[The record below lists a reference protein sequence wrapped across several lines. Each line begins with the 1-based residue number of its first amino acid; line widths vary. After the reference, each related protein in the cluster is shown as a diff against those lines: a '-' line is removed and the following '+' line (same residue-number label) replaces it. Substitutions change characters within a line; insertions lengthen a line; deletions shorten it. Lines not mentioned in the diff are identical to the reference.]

1 MLIGNAV
8 HNIDAKGRVVIPAK
22 YREDLGLSVVAVKSA
37 DGCIRVYPKASYEQF
52 LEKLRQ
58 GTAPMVKLRRKLI
71 INAEELA
78 LDSQGRILISE
89 ETRLSVGIKDKVRM
103 VGMIDWIE
111 FWNEEELEKVN
122 EANEMSP
129 EEEMA
134 LMEQLGLA

>member
-8 HNIDAKGRVVIPAK
+8 HNIDTKGRVVIPAK

-71 INAEELA
+71 INAEELS

>member
-1 MLIGNAV
+1 M
-8 HNIDAKGRVVIPAK
+8 
-22 YREDLGLSVVAVKSA
+22 
-37 DGCIRVYPKASYEQF
+37 
-52 LEKLRQ
+52 
-58 GTAPMVKLRRKLI
+58 
-71 INAEELA
+71 
-78 LDSQGRILISE
+78 
-89 ETRLSVGIKDKVRM
+89 GIKDKVRM

>member
-8 HNIDAKGRVVIPAK
+8 HNIDTKGRVVIPAK
-22 YREDLGLSVVAVKSA
+22 YREDLGLSVVAVKSV

-71 INAEELA
+71 INAEELS

>member
-1 MLIGNAV
+1 M
-8 HNIDAKGRVVIPAK
+8 
-22 YREDLGLSVVAVKSA
+22 
-37 DGCIRVYPKASYEQF
+37 
-52 LEKLRQ
+52 
-58 GTAPMVKLRRKLI
+58 KLRRKLI
-71 INAEELA
+71 INAEELS